1 VTAVPEEHGDLEGLA
16 ALVAARL
23 TDDRPLLSPR
33 ALGQRLGVSERTA
46 RDLIQSGRLR
56 SVKVGGSRRVE
67 PAEVDRYVAS
77 LRDEEEGS

>member
-1 VTAVPEEHGDLEGLA
+1 MAEEDQQVDLDALAKAVA
-16 ALVAARL
+16 VRMA
-23 TDDRPLLSPR
+23 DDRPLLSPR